1 MKTRLPI
8 KLSAAAIAE
17 LGRLTRFGVVG
28 IGATAIHFSI
38 IGLFR
43 DLAGAAPF
51 ILNGAAAGTAF
62 LFSFAF
68 HYIWSFRSQASIVA
82 AISKFFSVS
91 AAAFALSNGVLAAL
105 LQWVPVS
112 NIVALLLAAMAIP
125 AVTYILARLWVFAD

>member
-1 MKTRLPI
+1 VKTRLPK

-28 IGATAIHFSI
+28 IGATAIHVSI

-43 DLAGAAPF
+43 DLAAVAPF
-51 ILNGAAAGTAF
+51 ALNGIAAGTAF
-62 LFSFAF
+62 LFSFTF
-68 HYIWSFRSQASIVA
+68 HYIWSFRSQASIVT
-82 AISKFFSVS
+82 AIGRFFSVS

-112 NIVALLLAAMAIP
+112 NIMALLLAATAIP
-125 AVTYILARLWVFAD
+125 AMTYILARFWAFAE